1 MSVSTT
7 EQQIKRNLVIV
18 NVYHFIDEKEALQKQ
33 IEMEI
38 TLEFDHE
45 PQLTLE
51 DPKWL
56 TKLYYDQIETMEK
69 HHNIK
74 ITMPDMLRAFTKRDN
89 NVVTLTIQAAL
100 TREHVKEIEEKL
112 LHLRSRKESVMECI
126 NDD

>member
-1 MSVSTT
+1 MSVSTDDK
-7 EQQIKRNLVIV
+7 QQIKRNIVIV
-18 NVYHFIDEKEALQKQ
+18 NVYHYIDEKEALQKQ

-45 PQLTLE
+45 PQLD

-56 TKLYYDQIETMEK
+56 TRLYYDQIETMEK

-74 ITMPDMLRAFTKRDN
+74 ITMPDMLKAFTKRDN
-89 NVVTLTIQAAL
+89 NVVTLTLCAAL
-100 TREHVKEIEEKL
+100 TLEHVKEIDEKL
-112 LHLRSRKESVMECI
+112 LQLRSRKESVMECI